1 MPSENTFKKQIELVQ
16 AYLGAFENV
25 SKIDAPVVI
34 KSSLE
39 YLSSAT
45 SDLHKFIPHFNERP
59 LYIETVVS
67 AYEAMDS
74 YFSKHTAVARPFS
87 YTRVVGLYSMAK
99 NLSSSERQ
107 GTY

>member
-1 MPSENTFKKQIELVQ
+1 V
-16 AYLGAFENV
+16 
-25 SKIDAPVVI
+25 IDAPVVI

-45 SDLHKFIPHFNERP
+45 SDLHKFIPHFDDRP

-74 YFSKHTAVARPFS
+74 YFSKHTAVAKPFS
-87 YTRVVGLYSMAK
+87 FNRVVGIYSMAK

-107 GTY
+107 GMNFKYTS